1 VLFNARMTDMMDMMD
16 LKVFQN
22 TCGEFS

>member
-1 VLFNARMTDMMDMMD
+1 MIIVLFNARMTDMMD

-22 TCGEFS
+22 TCGKFY